1 MTTER
6 PSAGRISRPTLGPV
20 ASPISGTTRIAA
32 VIGWPVEHSRSPAML
47 NAAFAADG
55 IDAVL
60 VPMNV
65 SETGLS
71 QVVAA
76 LRAVHA
82 IGASVT
88 VPHKLAVT
96 NLCDELSPEAK
107 AIGAVN
113 CLQLDG
119 ERLVGHNTDCHGFLD
134 GLVGAGFE
142 PAGKRCVLLGAGGAA
157 RAVAYALRGA
167 RAIEVVARRPADVG
181 WAVAWPWTDEN
192 LRDCFARADLVVDCT
207 PSGLDAATDVT
218 FTDAL
223 PIDALPASAWV
234 ATLIYHRRTELLERA
249 GARGHSIL
257 DGKPMLVHQGAR
269 AFTLWTG
276 MPAPVDVMMRALD
289 QSLSS

>member
-1 MTTER
+1 MTSDR
-6 PSAGRISRPTLGPV
+6 PSSGRISRPSLGPS

-60 VPMNV
+60 VPMGVWN
-65 SETGLS
+65 TGLAT
-71 QVVAA
+71 VVAA

-88 VPHKLAVT
+88 VPYKLAVMQ
-96 NLCDELSPEAK
+96 LCDEVTPEAK
-107 AIGAVN
+107 TIGAVN

-142 PAGKRCVLLGAGGAA
+142 PAGKRCVVLGAGGAA
-157 RAVAYALRGA
+157 RAVAYGLRGA

-181 WAVAWPWTDEN
+181 WAVAWPWTDDN

-207 PSGLDAATDVT
+207 PSGLDAATDVP
-218 FTDAL
+218 FTDGL
-223 PIDALPASAWV
+223 PIDVLPAGAWV
-234 ATLIYHRRTELLERA
+234 ATLIYHRRTELLQRA
-249 GARGHSIL
+249 AARGHSIL
-257 DGKPMLVHQGAR
+257 DGKSMLVHQGAR
-269 AFTLWTG
+269 AYTLWTG
-276 MPAPVDVMMRALD
+276 MRAPVDVMMRALD
-289 QSLSS
+289 QSLGL